1 MRWMTQASL
10 LAQILRWRLRWDQRD
25 LDAPPPPGL
34 GPRFMTAR
42 EAVRLIPDRATVISS
57 GMAANARCSIF
68 YWGIREAFLREQRPG
83 DLTWI
88 AVGGMGG
95 RGRLPGT
102 LEELAVRGLVRRVVS
117 GHLETLKGFLRL
129 AEEGHCELHTLT
141 QGQMCFLLE
150 AQARGER
157 SLLTTTGIGTLQ
169 DPRVGRGSVVAG
181 ATARNLVTRE
191 GDRLRYELPPIDVA
205 LFTAPAADRHGNIYV
220 DNACMVTESRESALA
235 ARANGGKVLVAVAE
249 VIEPN
254 PGRVFLPGELVDAVV
269 VNPDNEQTGG
279 VPQRRYWKMFTE
291 GARVDVDD
299 AVSQLRF
306 VNRVLG
312 LTPLRGPVDQALARV
327 GAKLVTEL
335 VGPGA
340 FVNIGVGHP
349 EEVCRLVATSGL
361 ADDITFLTE
370 TGVMGGLPTPGIY
383 FGAAINPRRI
393 VSSAEV
399 FHLCYEKLDLTILGM
414 LQADAHGNVNVS
426 QRGDGPANYVGPGGF
441 IDLSTAARTVVFV
454 GTWMTGGRMELR
466 EGRLAIRQ
474 RGSHKFLALVDE
486 VTFSGAEA
494 LKRDQRVFYVTNVGI
509 FRLTPRGMELFRVFP
524 GVDIERDIL
533 ESCPMRVVLPL
544 FGDVPVID
552 PATASGVG
560 FELAWAA
567 QG

>member
-1 MRWMTQASL
+1 MQLLTQAQL
-10 LAQILRWRLRWDQRD
+10 LARILRWRLRWDQRD
-25 LDAPPPPGL
+25 LDLAPPAGLPPT
-34 GPRFMTAR
+34 FMSAR
-42 EAVRLIPDRATVISS
+42 AAVRLIPDRATVVSS
-57 GMAANARCSIF
+57 GMAANCRCSIF
-68 YWGIREAFLREQRPG
+68 YWGIREAFLNEQRPG

-129 AEEGHCELHTLT
+129 AEEGHCELHTMT

-150 AQARGER
+150 AQGRGER
-157 SLLTTTGIGTLQ
+157 SRLTRTGIGTLH

-181 ATARNLVTRE
+181 PTDRNLITRE
-191 GDRLRYELPPIDVA
+191 GDQLRYELPPVDVA
-205 LFTAPAADRHGNIYV
+205 LFTAPAADRHGNLYV
-220 DNACMVTESRESALA
+220 DHACMVTESRESALA

-249 VIEPN
+249 LVEPD
-254 PGRVFLPGELVDAVV
+254 PARVFLPAEWVDAIV

-279 VPQRRYWKMFTE
+279 VPQRRYWEMFTE
-291 GARVDVDD
+291 GAQVDVAD
-299 AVSQLRF
+299 AVAQLRF

-312 LTPLRGPVDQALARV
+312 LTPLRGPVDEALARS
-327 GAKLVTEL
+327 AAQLVTEL

-349 EEVCRLVATSGL
+349 EEVCRLIATAGL

-399 FHLCYEKLDLTILGM
+399 FQLCYEKLDLAILGM

-426 QRGDGPANYVGPGGF
+426 QRGDGPLNYVGPGGF

-454 GTWMTGGRMELR
+454 GTWMTGGQMELR
-466 EGRLAIRQ
+466 AGRLAIRK
-474 RGSHKFLALVDE
+474 RGSHKFLSLVDE

-494 LKRDQRVFYVTNVGI
+494 LARDQRVFYVTNVGV
-509 FRLTPRGMELFRVFP
+509 FRLTPRGMELCRVFP
-524 GVDIERDIL
+524 GVDVHRDIV

-544 FGDVPVID
+544 FGDPPLID
-552 PATASGVG
+552 PATASGQDFQLG
-560 FELAWAA
+560 WAN
-567 QG
+567 G